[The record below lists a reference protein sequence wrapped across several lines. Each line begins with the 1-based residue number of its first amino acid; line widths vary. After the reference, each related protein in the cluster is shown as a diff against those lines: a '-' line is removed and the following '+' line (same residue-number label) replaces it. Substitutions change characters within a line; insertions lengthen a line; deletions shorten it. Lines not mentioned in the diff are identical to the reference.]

1 MTDTPTHSA
10 PPTDSAT
17 GGNTAGLA
25 PTSAAPAEEIGADGK
40 KTWVAMA
47 RIGRPHGVHGEL
59 KVQPFNPDSTLIFDV
74 DELRLSRKGK
84 PPELLHLVA
93 ARHARDHWIVQV
105 EDVEDREAA
114 SRLTHGVLSVRRD
127 ALPPL
132 EDGEFYHF
140 DVLGAEVVDADS
152 GARLGVVRHV
162 HSTGNELLEIRLDS
176 GGDVLVPIL
185 ARYVT
190 SIGEVPGRV
199 EVRDIDHWQA

>member
-1 MTDTPTHSA
+1 MTDDITHGDTPA
-10 PPTDSAT
+10 DDR
-17 GGNTAGLA
+17 
-25 PTSAAPAEEIGADGK
+25 PADEIGADGK

-59 KVQPFNPDSTLIFDV
+59 KVQPFNPESTLIFDV

-93 ARHARDHWIVQV
+93 ARHARDHWIVEV
-105 EDVEDREAA
+105 EGVDDREAA
-114 SRLTHGVLSVRRD
+114 SRLTHGVLSVRRE
-127 ALPPL
+127 AMPPL
-132 EDGEFYHF
+132 EEGEFYHV
-140 DVLGAEVVDADS
+140 DVLGAAVVDADS

-162 HSTGNELLEIRLDS
+162 HTTGNELLEIRLDA

-185 ARYVT
+185 PRYVT

-199 EVRDIDHWQA
+199 EVRDLDHWQA